1 MRIREATPGDGAAI
15 ARLHRGCAAYYV
27 GLAAGLFRMPDED
40 GLIEF
45 VEPGPEDNSSTSL
58 FIVAELGD
66 EVVGH
71 LYAVLIRPG
80 ESDRFQSD
88 ADVNEV
94 RLFIHALCVL
104 QDYWRRGIATALVEA
119 AEAWGR
125 ASGATIALCD
135 TWPDSPVSMPFWQR
149 RMNYESRSIRL
160 RKRLTP

>member
-1 MRIREATPGDGAAI
+1 M
-15 ARLHRGCAAYYV
+15 YYV
-27 GLAAGLFRMPDED
+27 GLAPDLFRMPDDD

-45 VEPGPEDNSSTSL
+45 VEPGQEDNSSTSL
-58 FIVAELGD
+58 FIVAEVDD

-71 LYAVLIRPG
+71 LYAELIKPE
-80 ESDRFQSD
+80 ESDRFQSASD
-88 ADVNEV
+88 LSEV
-94 RLFIHALCVL
+94 RLFIHALSVL
-104 QDYWRRGIATALVEA
+104 QDYWRRGIATALVET

-125 ASGATIALCD
+125 ARGATISLCD